1 MSDLNPALLPILKRI
16 SHSQLNLKPFE
27 KSRSKSP
34 KIIRFSNISNNLPKL
49 YHHKDVVSYPTVL
62 DLRRSPNKKEG
73 RLSHLVGQ
81 ENFVLSVKGEGKRD
95 EGRRVSG

>member
-1 MSDLNPALLPILKRI
+1 MCDPSPACLPILKRI
-16 SHSQLNLKPFE
+16 SHPQLNLKPFE

-34 KIIRFSNISNNLPKL
+34 KIIRFSNITNNLPKV
-49 YHHKDVVSYPTVL
+49 YHHKEVVSYPTVI
-62 DLRRSPNKKEG
+62 DLRRKSHQKQG

-81 ENFVLSVKGEGKRD
+81 ENFTLSVKGEGKKE